1 MQFLCSSHTD
11 VEEQDGPGKGHYHGT
26 ANQASINTCNE
37 ESQAKV
43 ISGLLC
49 YVLSYALSAMFY
61 ECTVSVM
68 DGFQFSPASCS
79 VLKSQS
85 QFPIELLFIVE
96 LMVLFVSLHT
106 EST

>member
-1 MQFLCSSHTD
+1 MPATKRAKQRSF
-11 VEEQDGPGKGHYHGT
+11 QDY
-26 ANQASINTCNE
+26 
-37 ESQAKV
+37 
-43 ISGLLC
+43 
-49 YVLSYALSAMFY
+49 SATFY
-61 ECTVSVM
+61 KCTVSVM